1 MEKETKRK
9 IGIDVDEVLA
19 ELMKEL
25 NAFYNNSYGAN
36 FKFEDYK
43 SYKLEET
50 WGMAKEKADKII
62 SDFFYSEYYKQ
73 VRPIPGSQ
81 KGVASLS
88 NKNELS
94 IITSRP
100 ACIKEDTYKWINNHF
115 PKTFSEF
122 HFTDDLPDYRRK
134 SRKAI
139 ICQNLGIDILIEDCL
154 EKSIECATNGTQI
167 FLFDRPWNQHN
178 NLPKKITR
186 IYGWEELMEILK

>member
-1 MEKETKRK
+1 MEKKTKRK

-25 NAFYNNSYGAN
+25 NTFYNNSYRTN

-50 WGMAKEKADKII
+50 WGVAKEKADKIVN
-62 SDFFYSEYYKQ
+62 DFFYSEYYKQ

-81 KGVASLS
+81 RGVAFLS

-100 ACIKEDTYKWINNHF
+100 ICLREDTYKWVNNHF
-115 PKTFSEF
+115 PKIFSEF
-122 HFTDDLPDYRRK
+122 HFTGERVK
-134 SRKAI
+134 NNKGTRKAD
-139 ICQNLGIDILIEDCL
+139 ICRELGVDILIEDCL
-154 EKSIECATNGTQI
+154 EKSIDCASNGTKI
-167 FLFDRPWNQHN
+167 FLFDRPWNQYN

-186 IYGWEELMEILK
+186 ISGWEEVIDILR